1 MVAKT
6 LPSIT
11 FRLKKQTKTKAEQSK
26 KQSIAKQSKTN
37 KQKQKQT
44 NTDFKMFFNKSHRD
58 CTYI

>member
-11 FRLKKQTKTKAEQSK
+11 FRLKNKQTKARKNK
-26 KQSIAKQSKTN
+26 KQRKAKQSKTN
-37 KQKQKQT
+37 KQKQKQR
-44 NTDFKMFFNKSHRD
+44 NTDFKMFLNKSHRD